1 MSKKLY
7 LGIAAGIL
15 IGISIPVLLKFKRE
29 EELFSDE
36 DLSDENDMLHKA
48 NHYLMLAKNKVDEMV
63 IAAEQKSNSYLTEA
77 GKILS
82 LAKEKTS
89 AIHFEHNNLAEEEID
104 KIKAEVDQSIEKF
117 KREFTVNN

>member
-7 LGIAAGIL
+7 IGIAAGIL
-15 IGISIPVLLKFKRE
+15 IGISIPALLKFKRE

-36 DLSDENDMLHKA
+36 DLSDENDMLHRA
-48 NHYLMLAKNKVDEMV
+48 NHYLKLAKSKVDEMV
-63 IAAEQKSNSYLTEA
+63 TEAEQKSNSYLTEA

-104 KIKAEVDQSIEKF
+104 KIKAEVDRSIEKF
-117 KREFTVNN
+117 KREFNN